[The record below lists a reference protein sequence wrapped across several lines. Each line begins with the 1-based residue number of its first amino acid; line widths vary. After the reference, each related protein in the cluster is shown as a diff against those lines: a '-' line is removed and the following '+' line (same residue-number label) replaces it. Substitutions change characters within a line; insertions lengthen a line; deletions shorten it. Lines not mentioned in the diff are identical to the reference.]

1 MKIQQNKFFL
11 RRYLI
16 MSEAEM
22 ELLVMLSETKLDL
35 DTITATMMMIKQKEH
50 GDILLREFLNNTDKK
65 TLTRNTIL
73 RKVQEILK

>member
-1 MKIQQNKFFL
+1 
-11 RRYLI
+11 

-50 GDILLREFLNNTDKK
+50 GDILLRKFLNNTDKK